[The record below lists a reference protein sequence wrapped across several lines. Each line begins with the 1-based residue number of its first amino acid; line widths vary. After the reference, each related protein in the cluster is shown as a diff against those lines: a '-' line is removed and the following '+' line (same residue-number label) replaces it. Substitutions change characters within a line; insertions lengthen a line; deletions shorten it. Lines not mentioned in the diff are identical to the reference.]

1 MDRETAKAEIKRQ
14 EPDFLERARQKVNG
28 RYSYICPSC
37 GNGSGSSGTG
47 IALDPHSKTPRYK
60 CFVCGLSEDVIGLWK
75 IHTGIA
81 DDTEAFKGLYDY
93 YSIEVDTPTQTA
105 KKDFSEYQNQP
116 KTEQYT
122 DMSIHTSTETQEDKP
137 NLMGYYRECQ
147 SHIAET
153 DYPAQ
158 RGLSAE
164 VVKRYML
171 GYDTGFS
178 RGTGGKIWKALIIPT
193 GKNSFVARN
202 TDSTAQ
208 KTDRY
213 RKSGASQLYNTKCLK
228 TAQKSIF
235 ICEGELDALSIV
247 EVGGEAV
254 ALGSTANYSHLVKLL
269 EAQKPAQPLILA
281 LDNDEDGQKTTES
294 LAKELERVQIPFYR
308 LNPYGDKKDANEAL
322 MADREAFTQAVAG
335 AEKIEEEALEAQKEE
350 YLKTSVASHL
360 QEFINGIADSVNT
373 PYTPTGFTNLDEV
386 LEGGLYEG
394 LYIVGAIS
402 SLGKTTLITQIA
414 DQIAESGEDV
424 LIFSLEMAR
433 TEIMAK
439 SISRLT
445 LLDVLQNDGK
455 VSNAKTTRGITTGSR
470 YAGYSKTEQ
479 DLIQRAIKAYS
490 GYAEHIFIH
499 EGVGDIGAD
508 QIREEVRKHIL
519 FTGKKPTVVIDYLQ
533 ILAPADVRATDKQNT
548 DKAVLEL
555 KRISR
560 DYKIPVIG
568 ISSFNRANYKEAVT
582 MEALKESG
590 AIEYSSDI
598 LIGLQLKGAGKK
610 DFDANE
616 AKTKNPR
623 EIELVVLKNRNGA
636 TGKKVELEYYPLF
649 NYFKEV

>member
-1 MDRETAKAEIKRQ
+1 MDRETAKAEIKSR
-14 EPDFLERARQKVNG
+14 EPEFLERARQKVNG

-93 YSIEVDTPTQTA
+93 YSIEVDTPAQTT

-122 DMSIHTSTETQEDKP
+122 DTSIHTTTDTQADKA
-137 NLMGYYRECQ
+137 NLMSYYRECQ

-171 GYDTGFS
+171 GYDTGFN

-213 RKSGASQLYNTKCLK
+213 RKNGASQLYNIKCLK
-228 TAQKSIF
+228 TAQKPIF

-373 PYTPTGFTNLDEV
+373 PYTPTGFTKLDEV

-582 MEALKESG
+582 MEAFKESG

-610 DFDANE
+610 DFDAND